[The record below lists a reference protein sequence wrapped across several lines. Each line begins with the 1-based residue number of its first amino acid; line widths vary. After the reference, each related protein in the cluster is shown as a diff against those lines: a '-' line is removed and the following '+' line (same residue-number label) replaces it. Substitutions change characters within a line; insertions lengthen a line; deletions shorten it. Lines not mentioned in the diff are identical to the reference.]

1 MKKHLT
7 KYDWIACSVFLVVL
21 TLIATWTID
30 VAVSALLAQGY
41 LTNGFFINN
50 PAQMYHIGLYII
62 ILVSFSNFLILLHI
76 ASTHTEKK
84 SENN

>member
-1 MKKHLT
+1 MKKRLT
-7 KYDWIACSVFLVVL
+7 KYDWIAFSVFLVVL

-30 VAVSALLAQGY
+30 VSVSALLARGY

-50 PAQMYHIGLYII
+50 PAQMFHIGLYII
-62 ILVSFSNFLILLHI
+62 ILVSFSNFLIVLHI
-76 ASTHTEKK
+76 ASTYNEKK